1 MPPSPLW
8 TCPSCRRRF
17 RRASQPHACG
27 LGTRTVLLACKPP
40 AHVKLYLAL
49 ERDLAKWGPN
59 ETFVRERYA
68 LFRTTRGFA
77 DLVFMR
83 DGLRLALYLGRTI
96 AAPCFFKV
104 GHVSARRIIHVAM
117 LRTPS
122 DWRAVRPYLKEA
134 YFFAQHDQPSQRKAT
149 VTGRG
154 NRKAPKR
161 PGLTTA

>member
-1 MPPSPLW
+1 MPTSPLW

-17 RRASQPHACG
+17 RRADQPHACG
-27 LGTRTVLLACKPP
+27 LGTRTVLLAGKPP
-40 AHVKLYLAL
+40 ALVKLYLAL
-49 ERDLAKWGPN
+49 ERDLGKWGPS

-83 DGLRLALYLGRTI
+83 GGLRLALYLGRTA

-117 LRTPS
+117 LRTAS

-134 YFFAQHDQPSQRKAT
+134 YIFARHDQPTQPKGT

-154 NRKAPKR
+154 NRKAPR
-161 PGLTTA
+161 RRGPTTT